1 MIIHPLYSSMPSIFD
16 FDTVN
21 MKVGIT
27 VLIALLFVGFSI
39 LVGWILTKAMKARG
53 FISSMSSVLLLMIGY
68 SIALFLR
75 FGFSVTAVQGI
86 FLLSLLIYASC
97 SDVTRHEVDDHVWV
111 TVLALSLCSLA
122 TEGIF
127 SMLIGAFCVFVPQM
141 AMAFLP
147 PKKTLGGADI
157 KLSTALALLLGSWR
171 GVGAYIFGL
180 LLAIVC
186 ITVYC
191 KIKKRNSKKP
201 FALVPYLS
209 VGAMMMFLI

>member
-1 MIIHPLYSSMPSIFD
+1 MFINSIYLSISTPATYHMTNSNATITVLFAFFFIGLSLFIGWLLTNVLKGSNYLSSMPA
-16 FDTVN
+16 
-21 MKVGIT
+21 
-27 VLIALLFVGFSI
+27 VLTLMVGFA
-39 LVGWILTKAMKARG
+39 V
-53 FISSMSSVLLLMIGY
+53 
-68 SIALFLR
+68 ALFIRYGL
-75 FGFSVTAVQGI
+75 SVTALQGL
-86 FLLSLLIYASC
+86 FLLSVLVYASC
-97 SDVTRHEVDDHVWV
+97 SDLTRHEVDDHVWV

-171 GVGAYIFGL
+171 GVGAYILGL
-180 LLAIVC
+180 LLAVIC

-191 KIKKRNSKKP
+191 KVKKSNCKKS

-209 VGAMMMFLI
+209 IWAMLMFLI

>member
-39 LVGWILTKAMKARG
+39 LVGWILTKVMKARG